1 MRRDEIPMLHG
12 CPTAALTVDL
22 RSRRAGLLRET
33 STVIETPREAERRK
47 VLARGF
53 GYAIVGAGSAD
64 CVVARRRL
72 DSTDAAGESHA
83 EG

>member
-1 MRRDEIPMLHG
+1 MLHG
-12 CPTAALTVDL
+12 CPTAALTVEL
-22 RSRRAGLLRET
+22 RARRAGLLRGT
-33 STVIETPREAERRK
+33 STVIETPREAERPK
-47 VLARGF
+47 VFARVF

-72 DSTDAAGESHA
+72 DSTDAAGESRA

>member
-1 MRRDEIPMLHG
+1 MLHG
-12 CPTAALTVDL
+12 CPTAALTVEL
-22 RSRRAGLLRET
+22 RARRAGLLRET

-47 VLARGF
+47 VLAGGF

-64 CVVARRRL
+64 CVVGRRWL
-72 DSTDAAGESHA
+72 DSTDAMGERRA